1 MSEEEY
7 RTQLENEGFSD
18 IRVRTD
24 GPDTI
29 YKLHTHPVTVA
40 HIVLS
45 GHMRLVMEGKV
56 NLLHPGDR
64 LDVPAEVEHEAEIGG
79 EGCTYMIGDRA

>member
-1 MSEEEY
+1 MPEEEF

-29 YKLHTHPVTVA
+29 YKIHTHPVTVA
-40 HIVLS
+40 HIILS
-45 GHMRLVMEGKV
+45 GHIRLVMDGEV
-56 NLLHPGDR
+56 HLLHPGDR
-64 LDVPAEVEHEAEIGG
+64 LDVPAHVPHEAEIGG
-79 EGCTYMIGDRA
+79 EGCTYMIGDKA